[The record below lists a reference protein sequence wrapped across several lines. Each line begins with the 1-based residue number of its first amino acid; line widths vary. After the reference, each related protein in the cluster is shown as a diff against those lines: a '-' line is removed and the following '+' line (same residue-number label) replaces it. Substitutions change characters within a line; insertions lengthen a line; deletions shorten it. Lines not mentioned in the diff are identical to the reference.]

1 MEAEGVSVINL
12 EDRIEQAWKSAE
24 TAFYRLIL
32 VIGAPNAGK
41 TKALTRFGQ
50 RLQSPVVNLNLTL
63 SRYLLELSRDERSLS
78 ASAVLADLGEEKG
91 GTLIFD
97 NTEILFDRAL
107 ALDPLRLLQ
116 GLSRTQV
123 VLASWVGAMSQE
135 RLIYAAPGHPEH
147 RVYKNVEA
155 VTIDLSQGDRAE

>member
-1 MEAEGVSVINL
+1 MEAKGISVINL
-12 EDRIEQAWKSAE
+12 EDRFDQAWKVAE
-24 TAFYRLIL
+24 NAFYRLIL
-32 VIGAPNAGK
+32 VVGAPNAGK

-50 RLQSPVVNLNLTL
+50 RLPSPVVNLNLTL

-91 GTLIFD
+91 GTVIFD

-116 GLSRTQV
+116 GLSRSQV
-123 VLASWVGAMSQE
+123 VLASWAGYMSQG
-135 RLIYAAPGHPEH
+135 RLVYAAPGHPEH

-155 VTIDLSQGDRAE
+155 VTIDLPEGDRAE